1 MILNCARRTRASCC
15 LLCIVT
21 ISRSRELPDCPSLR
35 ASDEHSFIVRV
46 LRARRMVWQLPCRL
60 LLYIFQAN
68 PSTNSEAFACFGNSL
83 VESGIVFKPKVKPI
97 IFGLKANES
106 PGRLSMAC
114 DHHLFLR
121 GEPQIFRQVIFHFRE
136 PIFFMFV
143 SLFLRAMLVAQTL
156 LQSPALPLA
165 RILVGS
171 QVRGR
176 TRGKARSAL
185 HPQ

>member
-21 ISRSRELPDCPSLR
+21 LSRSRELPDCPSLR

-136 PIFFMFV
+136 RN
-143 SLFLRAMLVAQTL
+143 LFHVRFPFPSSHAC
-156 LQSPALPLA
+156 
-165 RILVGS
+165 GS
-171 QVRGR
+171 DLITIASTSSRQNSG
-176 TRGKARSAL
+176 GKPGEGAYEGEG
-185 HPQ
+185 